1 MALLNEAWVGLVA
14 RENNM
19 RKATTNI
26 THVSNS
32 GSRGKKTSIG
42 RRNFGTAT
50 LNKHKRRMRGK
61 SAYRGQG

>member
-1 MALLNEAWVGLVA
+1 
-14 RENNM
+14 M

-26 THVSNS
+26 THVSNT